1 MYDPLLTELGK
12 EQCASLAS
20 SFQATHPSSSITHIV
35 ASPLRRTIYTALY
48 SFPTEVSKG
57 VRIIAL
63 PELQETSGLPCD
75 TGSDPKDL
83 AAEFAAG
90 EGEGKYKDVVDLDL
104 VADGW
109 NVKEGRWSPA
119 SSAIEARA
127 RVARQFLLKLG
138 QDALSSG
145 QTDKVEIAVVTHGG
159 YLHYF
164 TEDWD
169 GHAKFMGTGWSN
181 TETRSYEFV
190 SGAQEGA
197 AIKETKESREQR
209 RGKEI
214 ELTEDEQRE
223 LRASAESEWRD
234 RGLQLNEEAKL

>member
-1 MYDPLLTELGK
+1 M
-12 EQCASLAS
+12 
-20 SFQATHPSSSITHIV
+20 

-57 VRIIAL
+57 IEIIAL

-75 TGSDPKDL
+75 TGSDLEDL

-90 EGEGKYKDVVDLDL
+90 EGEGKYKDVVDLHL
-104 VADGW
+104 VTDGW

-127 RVARQFLLKLG
+127 RVARQFLLNLG

-145 QTDKVEIAVVTHGG
+145 QTNKDGNVEIAVVTHGG

-169 GHAKFMGTGWSN
+169 GHAKFTGTGWAN

-190 SGAQEGA
+190 SGAQDGA
-197 AIKETKESREQR
+197 AIKETRESRERR

-214 ELTEDEQRE
+214 ELTGDEQRE
-223 LRASAESEWRD
+223 LRASAEREWRD
-234 RGLQLNEEAKL
+234 SGFQLNEEAKL